1 MRKTIIIAVAAVTA
15 AFSFTA
21 PAFADTVTVRTTHHS
36 TYHRPYHKRCWVK
49 TVRHRDRHG
58 HIVVRKTRVCR

>member
-1 MRKTIIIAVAAVTA
+1 MRKMMIIAAAALMAAVSFDVPAQA
-15 AFSFTA
+15 A
-21 PAFADTVTVRTTHHS
+21 TVVVRTGHHA
-36 TYHRPYHKRCWVK
+36 YHRPYHKRCWVK